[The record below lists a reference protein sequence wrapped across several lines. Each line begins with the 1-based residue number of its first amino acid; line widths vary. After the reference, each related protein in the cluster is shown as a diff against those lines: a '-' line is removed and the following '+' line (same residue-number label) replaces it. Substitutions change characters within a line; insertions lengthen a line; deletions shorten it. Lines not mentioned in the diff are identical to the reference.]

1 MSTKFFTN
9 KGENTLL
16 NKLEGLF
23 QHKKPY
29 YFDSLV
35 GFFRASG
42 YFRIRKFLDQVS
54 KIRILVGINVDNLVL
69 EATSKGMLFNLNDDV
84 TKEDFLSNIKNDIQE
99 ADYRKETEEGMLKF
113 IDDLVSKK
121 IEIKAHPSKNIH
133 AKIYI
138 FREEHKHDH
147 GYGMV
152 ITGSSNLTEAGLEKN
167 FEFNVELRD
176 NVDIE
181 YALETFE
188 DLWKE
193 GIEINSDFVDR
204 IKNETFLNQNFTPFE
219 VYMKLLI
226 EYFGKAI
233 EYDPDSVTDLPQGYK
248 KLAYQ
253 VDAVNDGFRKLQ
265 QHNGFFL
272 SDVVGL
278 GKTIVAIMI
287 AKKFY
292 FYNGYQTKILVI
304 TPPALEQGWKKTIRD
319 FELNNVDYCT
329 NGSLHKVK
337 YPEDYDLVIVDEA
350 HKFRTDTSTMF
361 DQLQKICKTPRR
373 KASESGDNVK
383 KIMLISATPL
393 NNRPEDIR
401 NLVYLFQDAKDST
414 LEVGNIQHFFV
425 PLVKKYNELKKEPD
439 FITVQEEIKKISQQI
454 RTKILEPL
462 TIRRTRTDIKQTE
475 SYLKDIEE
483 QGVIFPNVIPPK
495 QILYVL
501 DDELDS
507 LYEYTLSCL
516 KNEIQYYRY
525 RAIEF
530 LQPKELKDKYKQADQ
545 ISQQLAKIMKTL
557 LVKRI
562 DSSFYAFKMS
572 LKRFLSATKAMVKM
586 FENDK
591 IYIAPNLEVSKFII
605 EDREDELIE
614 LINNSIE
621 KDLSITICNSTNF
634 KPEFFEG
641 LKNDNAKLKE
651 LCNKWDKITID
662 PKLDKFVYELKNHLF
677 DPQNNLESKLVV
689 FSESKETTSY
699 LKEKLNEKGFNK
711 ILSID
716 SSNRKDMMPKVQ
728 KNFDANLKLEEQED
742 DFNIILTTEVL
753 AEGVNLHRSNIIV
766 NYDIPWNSTR
776 LMQRIGRVNRIG
788 TKAPNVY
795 IYNFFPTSRTENE
808 IELNKKAYM
817 KLQSF
822 HSMLGEDSQI
832 YSTQE
837 EYESFGMF
845 DKNPEEYEERDERL
859 IYLMELRRFKQ
870 ESPDLFRK
878 VKNIPLRARTGRK
891 NKILHQSTI
900 CYLKNPK
907 RDSFYYVKPDMT
919 YEELTFSE
927 VAKQFQCN
935 FNEKSIRL
943 HELHHDHIQKATQ
956 IFQDEIIQEALT
968 SEVNPIMGPNE
979 KKAVSY
985 LDSFLMLPF
994 ISDEEKELIN
1004 LAKNYILK
1012 GKFQKLPRDINELKS
1027 RQKKAKLNPTLLLEN
1042 LVKIIKEYPLEQKE
1056 KPSINSGLQ
1065 PTVKHT
1071 KPRIIISESFV

>member
-1 MSTKFFTN
+1 MNTKFFTN

-16 NKLEGLF
+16 NKLDGLF

-54 KIRILVGINVDNLVL
+54 EIRILVGINVDNLVL
-69 EATSKGMLFNLNDDV
+69 EATSKGMLFNSNDEL
-84 TKEDFLSNIKNDIQE
+84 TKEDFLNNIKNDIQE
-99 ADYRKETEEGMLKF
+99 ADYRKDTEEGMLKF
-113 IDDLVSKK
+113 IEDLVSKK
-121 IEIKAHPSKNIH
+121 IQIKAHPSKNIH

-138 FREEHKHDH
+138 FREKEKHDH

-176 NVDIE
+176 NIDIE
-181 YALETFE
+181 FALKTFE
-188 DLWKE
+188 DLWDE
-193 GIEINSDFVDR
+193 GVEISSEFVER
-204 IKNETFLNQNFTPFE
+204 LKKETFLNQSFTPFE
-219 VYMKLLI
+219 VYMKFLI

-233 EYDPDSVTDLPQGYK
+233 EYDPDTVTDLPQGYK

-253 VDAVNDGFRKLQ
+253 IDAVNDGFSKLQ

-278 GKTIVAIMI
+278 GKTIVSIMI

-292 FYNGYQTKILVI
+292 FYNGYNTKILVI
-304 TPPALEQGWKKTIRD
+304 TPPALELGWRKTVRD
-319 FELNNVDYCT
+319 FDLNNVDYCT
-329 NGSLHKVK
+329 NGSLHKIK
-337 YPEDYDLVIVDEA
+337 HPEDYDLIIVDEA

-373 KASESGDNVK
+373 RPSETGDNIK
-383 KIMLISATPL
+383 KVILVSATPL

-401 NLVYLFQDAKDST
+401 NLVYLFQDSKEST
-414 LEVGNIQHFFV
+414 LEIGNIQHFFT
-425 PLVKKYNELKKEPD
+425 PIIKKYKDLKKEKD
-439 FITVQEEIKKISQQI
+439 MIIIQSEIKKMAEQI

-475 SYLKDIEE
+475 AYSKDIAE
-483 QGVIFPNVIPPK
+483 QGVVFPNVIPPK
-495 QILYVL
+495 QILYIL
-501 DDELDS
+501 DNEMDELYDD
-507 LYEYTLSCL
+507 TLNCL

-525 RAIEF
+525 QAISF
-530 LQPKELKDKYKQADQ
+530 LKPELKAKYKQAEQ

-562 DSSFYAFKMS
+562 DSSFHAFKMS
-572 LKRFLSATKAMVKM
+572 LKRFLSANQAMIKM

-591 IYIAPNLEVSKFII
+591 VYIAPNLEVSKFII

-614 LINNSIE
+614 LINKSID
-621 KDLSITICNSTNF
+621 KDPSITVCSSQSF
-634 KPEFFEG
+634 EPEFFEA
-641 LKNDNAKLKE
+641 LKRDNEILKKLNTRW
-651 LCNKWDKITID
+651 NKISSD
-662 PKLDKFVYELKNHLF
+662 PKLDKFVYELNNNF
-677 DPQNNLESKLVV
+677 FNPEINLEGKLVI
-689 FSESKETTSY
+689 FSESKETTNY
-699 LKEKLNEKGFNK
+699 LKEMLNKHGFNK
-711 ILSID
+711 ILSVD
-716 SSNRKDMMPKVQ
+716 SSNRKDMMSKIQ
-728 KNFDANLKLEEQED
+728 NNFDANIKLENQEN

-753 AEGVNLHRSNIIV
+753 AEGVNLHRSNSIV

-788 TKAPNVY
+788 TKAPNIY
-795 IYNFFPTSRTENE
+795 IYNFFPTSRTEDE

-817 KLQSF
+817 KLQAF
-822 HSMLGEDSQI
+822 HSTLGEDSQI

-845 DKNPEEYEERDERL
+845 DKNPEEFDQRDERL

-878 VKNIPLRARTGRK
+878 VKNMPLRARVGRK
-891 NKILHQSTI
+891 NKLFNQSTI

-907 RDSFYYVKPDMT
+907 RDSFYYIKSDMT
-919 YEELTFSE
+919 HEELTFTE

-935 FNEKSIRL
+935 FNEKSVSF
-943 HELHHDHIQKATQ
+943 HDLHHDQIQQ
-956 IFQDEIIQEALT
+956 SINLFEEEIIQESLT
-968 SEVNPIMGPNE
+968 NKVSPNLGPNE
-979 KKAVSY
+979 KKAI
-985 LDSFLMLPF
+985 SFLDGFFMLPF
-994 ISDEEKELIN
+994 INQEEKNIIT
-1004 LAKNYILK
+1004 LAKESILK
-1012 GKFQKLPRDINELKS
+1012 GKFQKLPREINEL
-1027 RQKKAKLNPTLLLEN
+1027 RNNQKKVRMNGTVLLETLL
-1042 LVKIIKEYPLEQKE
+1042 KIIKQYPLEQKE
-1056 KPSINSGLQ
+1056 EISDNIPK
-1065 PTVKHT
+1065 VKKNKNI
-1071 KPRIIISESFV
+1071 KPRIIISESFI